1 MGKSRT
7 PRKAP
12 PRRSSGKRARTRLR
26 RPETLFAIFAVL
38 TVVSL
43 IAAAIGTTIID
54 ELTQAGD
61 DNTTEIN
68 DDDVDA
74 YEQSLRDAADANP
87 DDPAALKELASY
99 LSTTGQLSE
108 AIGWYEK
115 ALALNPN
122 DVILRLAFAD
132 ALKAGGKR
140 PDAELQY
147 QKSIETQPNNPQAHF
162 GLGELYEQWSPPR
175 TQDAIAAYQKTIE
188 VGGDSYVAELAAQ
201 KLATL
206 NPGTPSPEAG
216 PATPEGAA
224 TP

>member
-7 PRKAP
+7 PRKSP
-12 PRRSSGKRARTRLR
+12 PRRSGSKRARTRLR

-43 IAAAIGTTIID
+43 IVAAIGTTIVD

-61 DNTTEIN
+61 NDTLEVT

-122 DVILRLAFAD
+122 DVIGPCPQGTLSVCLLQGLLRWRLCQETRFFSQA
-132 ALKAGGKR
+132 R
-140 PDAELQY
+140 QR
-147 QKSIETQPNNPQAHF
+147 QKFQARHVKER
-162 GLGELYEQWSPPR
+162 GVS
-175 TQDAIAAYQKTIE
+175 
-188 VGGDSYVAELAAQ
+188 
-201 KLATL
+201 
-206 NPGTPSPEAG
+206 
-216 PATPEGAA
+216 
-224 TP
+224 

>member
-1 MGKSRT
+1 MGNPRT
-7 PRKAP
+7 PRKPP
-12 PRRSSGKRARTRLR
+12 PRRSSGKRGKSRLR
-26 RPETLFAIFAVL
+26 KSETLFAIFAVL

-43 IAAAIGTTIID
+43 IVAAIGTTIVD
-54 ELTQAGD
+54 ELIQAGD

-68 DDDVDA
+68 DADVDA
-74 YEQSLRDAADANP
+74 YEQSLRDAANANP

-147 QKSIETQPNNPQAHF
+147 QK
-162 GLGELYEQWSPPR
+162 
-175 TQDAIAAYQKTIE
+175 
-188 VGGDSYVAELAAQ
+188 
-201 KLATL
+201 
-206 NPGTPSPEAG
+206 
-216 PATPEGAA
+216 
-224 TP
+224 